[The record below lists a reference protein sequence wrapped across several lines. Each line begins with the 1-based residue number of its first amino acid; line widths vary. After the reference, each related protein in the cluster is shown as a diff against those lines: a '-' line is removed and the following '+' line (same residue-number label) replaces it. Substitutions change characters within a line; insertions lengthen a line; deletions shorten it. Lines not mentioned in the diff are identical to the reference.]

1 MRRPERK
8 LTKRVQTM
16 LTEQQYEILRE
27 LAEEIDK
34 PLSVLIRETVQES
47 LLVDLE
53 RQRKQKALAWMTAQ
67 GLPVDDWEVME
78 RQIESRW
85 EEDEHE

>member
-1 MRRPERK
+1 
-8 LTKRVQTM
+8 M

-27 LAEEIDK
+27 FAEEIDK
-34 PLSVLIRETVQES
+34 PLSVLIREALQQS

-53 RQRKQKALAWMTAQ
+53 RRRKHKALAWMTAQ

-78 RQIESRW
+78 HQIESRW
-85 EEDEHE
+85 EEDQHE

>member
-1 MRRPERK
+1 
-8 LTKRVQTM
+8 M

-34 PLSVLIRETVQES
+34 PLSVLIRETVQQS

-53 RQRKQKALAWMTAQ
+53 RRRKQKALAWMTAQ

-78 RQIESRW
+78 HQIESRW
-85 EEDEHE
+85 EEDQDE